1 MDLDLSLGILGIF
14 IAIILAIIGIW
25 FGIVTATAIATAVGV
40 TGLDWWIVSLTI
52 FSALGGGV
60 GSLVRV
66 NKD

>member
-1 MDLDLSLGILGIF
+1 MDLDLSLGIFGIF
-14 IAIILAIIGIW
+14 IAIVLAIIGIC
-25 FGIVTATAIATAVGV
+25 FGIVTATSIATAVGV

-52 FSALGGGV
+52 FSTLGGGV

>member
-1 MDLDLSLGILGIF
+1 MDLDLSLGIFGIS

>member
-1 MDLDLSLGILGIF
+1 MDLDLSLGIFGIF

-25 FGIVTATAIATAVGV
+25 FGIVTATSIATAVGV
-40 TGLDWWIVSLTI
+40 TGLDWWIVAITI

>member
-1 MDLDLSLGILGIF
+1 MDLDLSLGIFGIF
-14 IAIILAIIGIW
+14 IAIVLAIIGIW
-25 FGIVTATAIATAVGV
+25 FGIVTATSIATAVGV
-40 TGLDWWIVSLTI
+40 TGLDCWIVSLTI

>member
-1 MDLDLSLGILGIF
+1 MDLDLSLGIFGIL

-25 FGIVTATAIATAVGV
+25 FGIITATAIATAVGV
-40 TGLDWWIVSLTI
+40 TGLDWWIVAITI
-52 FSALGGGV
+52 FGALGGGV

>member
-1 MDLDLSLGILGIF
+1 MDLDLSLGIFGIF
-14 IAIILAIIGIW
+14 IAIVLAIIGIW
-25 FGIVTATAIATAVGV
+25 FGIVTATSIATAVGV

>member
-1 MDLDLSLGILGIF
+1 MDLDLSLGIFGIF

-25 FGIVTATAIATAVGV
+25 FGIVTATSIATAVGV

-60 GSLVRV
+60 GSLVKV

>member
-1 MDLDLSLGILGIF
+1 MDLDLSLGIVGIF
-14 IAIILAIIGIW
+14 IAIVLAIIGIW
-25 FGIVTATAIATAVGV
+25 FGIITATAIATAVGV

>member
-1 MDLDLSLGILGIF
+1 MDLELSLGIFGIF
-14 IAIILAIIGIW
+14 IAIVLAIIGIW
-25 FGIVTATAIATAVGV
+25 FGIVTATSIATAVGV

>member
-1 MDLDLSLGILGIF
+1 MDLDLSLGIFGIF
-14 IAIILAIIGIW
+14 IAIVLAIIGIW
-25 FGIVTATAIATAVGV
+25 FGIVTATSIATAVGV

-66 NKD
+66 NKY

>member
-1 MDLDLSLGILGIF
+1 MDLDLSLGIFGIF
-14 IAIILAIIGIW
+14 IAIVLAIIGIW
-25 FGIVTATAIATAVGV
+25 FGIVTATSIATAVGV

-52 FSALGGGV
+52 FSAFGGGV

>member
-1 MDLDLSLGILGIF
+1 MDLDLSLGIFGIF
-14 IAIILAIIGIW
+14 IAIVLAIIGIW
-25 FGIVTATAIATAVGV
+25 FGIVTATSIATAVGV
-40 TGLDWWIVSLTI
+40 TGLDWWIVTLTI

>member
-1 MDLDLSLGILGIF
+1 MDLDLSLGIFGIF
-14 IAIILAIIGIW
+14 IAIVLAIIGIW
-25 FGIVTATAIATAVGV
+25 FGIVTATSIATAVGV

-66 NKD
+66 NKV